1 MSTKPSFFNPSN
13 LLGLVLTLAFL
24 LSSAPVRACYNH
36 GAASSDGTGKF
47 FMGREISQVM
57 GHEGIDWLERDNRES
72 EEAPSR
78 AVAALAL
85 KPTDV
90 VADIG
95 AGSGYHAFR
104 ITPLVPQGRVVAVD
118 IQPEMLTFLQS
129 RAEELGVKNVEPH
142 LGAVDGAKL
151 PPDSITLALMV
162 DAYHEFSHPREMLE
176 SLMSALRPGGRVVL
190 LEYRAEDPAVPIKPL
205 HKMTERQIRLELES
219 VGFRWV
225 ATHDFLPWQHMVIFE
240 KPPISP

>member
-1 MSTKPSFFNPSN
+1 MALAI
-13 LLGLVLTLAFL
+13 LLAITGGTVW
-24 LSSAPVRACYNH
+24 ACYNH

-47 FMGREISQVM
+47 FMGREISRVM
-57 GHEGIDWLERDNRES
+57 GHEGIDWLERDNRED

-85 KPTDV
+85 KPDDV

-104 ITPLVPQGRVVAVD
+104 IASLVPEGKVVAVD
-118 IQPEMLTFLQS
+118 IQPEMLDFLKS
-129 RAEELGVKNVEPH
+129 RAANLGVKNVEPH
-142 LGAVDGAKL
+142 LGAVDGVKL
-151 PPDSITLALMV
+151 PPDSIDLALMV
-162 DAYHEFSHPREMLE
+162 DAYHEFSHPQEMLE
-176 SLMSALRPGGRVVL
+176 SLMSALRVGGKVVL

-225 ATHDFLPWQHMVIFE
+225 ATHDFLPWQHMVVFK
-240 KPPISP
+240 KPPGSPE